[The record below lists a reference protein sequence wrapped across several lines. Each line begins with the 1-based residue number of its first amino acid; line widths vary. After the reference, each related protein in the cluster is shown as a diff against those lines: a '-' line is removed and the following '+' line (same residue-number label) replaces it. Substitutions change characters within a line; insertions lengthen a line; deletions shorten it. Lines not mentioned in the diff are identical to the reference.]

1 MFFDHSIISLVPTLL
16 YGPDTVGRHQQWE
29 VPAPT
34 LTFTP
39 RSYTHFMPIH
49 KSNCLPNITLIISC
63 PNIRDH
69 DVNCNYICWR
79 EKSYL

>member
-1 MFFDHSIISLVPTLL
+1 MIFDHSIISLVLTPLN
-16 YGPDTVGRHQQWE
+16 GPDTVGRHQKWE

-49 KSNCLPNITLIISC
+49 KLLLPNITMITSC
-63 PNIRDH
+63 PKYKR
-69 DVNCNYICWR
+69 
-79 EKSYL
+79 S